1 MNAPSLADSGL
12 AGGVAIV
19 TGGSRGIGRAIVE
32 TLVAAGMEVIFTY
45 LGNAA
50 AAQEGIAAITAALPN
65 AKISAKAVDV
75 RDSAACQAFTEEVA
89 DRTERID
96 VLVNNAGV
104 IRDGLLGMLS
114 DDDIRTVLATNV
126 EGAFNMCRSVVPFM
140 MSKRRGRI
148 INISSVSGEKGGRG
162 QTNYAASKGAI
173 NGMTRSLACEVAS
186 RNIRVNAVAPGVIDT
201 EMSKTVRELAGDQIT
216 SRILLKRIGKPDDI
230 AHAVWFLASRYSD
243 YITGQVLSVDGG
255 FKMD

>member
-12 AGGVAIV
+12 TGGVAIV

-32 TLVAAGMEVIFTY
+32 TLAASGMEVIFTY

-50 AAQEGIAAITAALPN
+50 AAQEGLAAITTALPD

-75 RDSAACQAFTEEVA
+75 RDSAACQAFIEETA

-114 DDDIRTVLATNV
+114 DDDIRTVLATDRKSTRLNSSHS
-126 EGAFNMCRSVVPFM
+126 E
-140 MSKRRGRI
+140 
-148 INISSVSGEKGGRG
+148 ISRMPSS
-162 QTNYAASKGAI
+162 A
-173 NGMTRSLACEVAS
+173 
-186 RNIRVNAVAPGVIDT
+186 
-201 EMSKTVRELAGDQIT
+201 
-216 SRILLKRIGKPDDI
+216 
-230 AHAVWFLASRYSD
+230 
-243 YITGQVLSVDGG
+243 
-255 FKMD
+255 

>member
-1 MNAPSLADSGL
+1 M
-12 AGGVAIV
+12 
-19 TGGSRGIGRAIVE
+19 
-32 TLVAAGMEVIFTY
+32 
-45 LGNAA
+45 
-50 AAQEGIAAITAALPN
+50 
-65 AKISAKAVDV
+65 DV
-75 RDSAACQAFTEEVA
+75 RDSAACQAFVEETEA
-89 DRTERID
+89 RTERID

-126 EGAFNMCRSVVPFM
+126 EGAFNMCRSVLPFM

-173 NGMTRSLACEVAS
+173 NAMTRSLACEVAA

-216 SRILLKRIGKPDDI
+216 SRILLKRIGKPGDI

-255 FKMD
+255 FKME